1 VGSAVVVGCLLIT
14 NHTNGSAAV
23 VARLQKMSEIQSAQ
37 LAKADELCNRLT
49 AVEKF
54 QQQATGEIKDIQLD
68 LARVMQ
74 RLNME

>member
-23 VARLQKMSEIQSAQ
+23 VARLQKMAEIQSAQ

-49 AVEKF
+49 DVEKF
-54 QQQATGEIKDIQLD
+54 QQQATGEIQNLKVDM
-68 LARVMQ
+68 ARVMQ
-74 RLNME
+74 RLGME